1 MNRKLV
7 RREQRAAEDPLLT
20 IDDLAVLL
28 NKSPAAIY
36 QMRWLGRGP
45 VALKVG
51 NSLRFHRTDVETWLA
66 SLREPR

>member
-1 MNRKLV
+1 MNRKPV
-7 RREQRAAEDPLLT
+7 RQEQRAVEDPLLT

-28 NKSPAAIY
+28 SKSPAAIY
-36 QMRWLGRGP
+36 QMRWLRRGP

-51 NSLRFHRTDVETWLA
+51 GSLRFRLTDVEAWLA

>member
-1 MNRKLV
+1 MNRRSV
-7 RREQRAAEDPLLT
+7 RRDQRAVEDPLLT

-45 VALKVG
+45 VALKIG
-51 NSLRFHRTDVETWLA
+51 NSLRFHRTDVETWLP

>member
-7 RREQRAAEDPLLT
+7 RREQRAVEDPLLT

-45 VALKVG
+45 VALKIG

>member
-7 RREQRAAEDPLLT
+7 RREQRAVEDPLLT
-20 IDDLAVLL
+20 IDDLALLL

-51 NSLRFHRTDVETWLA
+51 NSLRFRRTDVETWLA

>member
-1 MNRKLV
+1 MNRRSV
-7 RREQRAAEDPLLT
+7 RRDQRAVEDPLLT

-45 VALKVG
+45 VALKIG